1 MSIFIPI
8 QYQNRKIDQC
18 NRVEHS
24 EIYSHKYSQLIFEK
38 EQSWYIRAKIVFP
51 TNGAKKKKKKTL
63 DTDFSNFKKK
73 KNKTQNGWLYN
84 VKCRAIKL
92 LEDNKGKN
100 LDDPGCG
107 NSFLDTTL
115 KTPSMKKIIDK
126 LYFITVK
133 TFFSV
138 KDNIKRIRKQA
149 TQTDKLFAKTHLIKY
164 CHRMALKHV

>member
-1 MSIFIPI
+1 MSVFIPI

-38 EQSWYIRAKIVFP
+38 EQNWYNRAKIVFP
-51 TNGAKKKKKKTL
+51 TNGAKKKKKDSRHRL
-63 DTDFSNFKKK
+63 FKLHKK
-73 KNKTQNGWLYN
+73 ITQNGWLYN

-92 LEDNKGKN
+92 LDDNKGKN
-100 LDDPGCG
+100 LDDLGCG

-133 TFFSV
+133 NFFFV
-138 KDNIKRIRKQA
+138 KDNVKRIRKQA
-149 TQTDKLFAKTHLIKY
+149 TQTDKLFAKDTSNKILLFKY
-164 CHRMALKHV
+164 TKNS